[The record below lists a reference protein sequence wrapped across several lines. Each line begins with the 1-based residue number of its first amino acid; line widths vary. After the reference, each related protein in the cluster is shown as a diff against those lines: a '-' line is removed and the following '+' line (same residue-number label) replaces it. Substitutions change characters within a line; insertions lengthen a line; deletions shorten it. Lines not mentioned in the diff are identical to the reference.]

1 MPRPL
6 GRTVVGAVLLAAL
19 LAACN
24 PAVPPQQNYATIYGT
39 VYDGATG
46 QPLPG
51 ASVTVDAVL
60 TATTGSDGT
69 YTVTTVPI
77 GPFTAIE
84 SANGYQQHQD
94 QGSVAAGDRYLLNA
108 TLYK

>member
-1 MPRPL
+1 MSPL
-6 GRTVVGAVLLAAL
+6 PGRTPVGAVMLAAL
-19 LAACN
+19 LTACS

-39 VYDGATG
+39 VYDGASG
-46 QPLPG
+46 QPLGG
-51 ASVTVDAVL
+51 ATVTVDSVL
-60 TATTGSDGT
+60 TATTGADGT